1 MKSLFV
7 AVLLLVTANA
17 FAQDPLEMLR
27 QDLKTQ
33 KVAILTASLPLT
45 QKQAD
50 EFWPIYREYSTNL
63 AKLGDRRM
71 SVLKTFA
78 ANYDSMTEKK
88 ANELIKES
96 ISIQNEKNSLLEKTY
111 KQVAKVVGGVTAAR
125 FLQVENQMLTL
136 IDAQIVSQV
145 PLVKAPK
152 EATAAPVE
160 KK

>member
-1 MKSLFV
+1 MKYFLV
-7 AVLLLVTANA
+7 AVLLSITATA
-17 FAQDPLEMLR
+17 FSQDALEMLR

-50 EFWPIYREYSTNL
+50 AFWPIYRDYSNEL

-71 SVLKTFA
+71 AVLKTFA
-78 ANYDSMTEKK
+78 ANFDNISEKQ
-88 ANELIKES
+88 ADELVKES
-96 ISIQNEKNSLLEKTY
+96 IKIMNERNSLLEKTY
-111 KQVAKVVGGVTAAR
+111 KKVVKAVGGITGAR
-125 FLQVENQMLTL
+125 FIQVENQMLTL

-152 EATAAPVE
+152 EGTAEPVE